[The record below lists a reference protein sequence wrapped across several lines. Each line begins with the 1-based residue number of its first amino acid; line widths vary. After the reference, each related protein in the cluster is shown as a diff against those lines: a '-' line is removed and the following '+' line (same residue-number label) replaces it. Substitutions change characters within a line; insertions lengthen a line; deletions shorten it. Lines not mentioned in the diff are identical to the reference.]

1 MTANAIIVPVI
12 LYCIERQYNLQ
23 HEPRFN
29 SINVP
34 EPKDAWFMS
43 FMRFT
48 QRYNVLPQTSAYWGE
63 NGKER
68 HRLFTNSEIPAQNGS
83 VKILQSSRV

>member
-1 MTANAIIVPVI
+1 MTANAIIVPVL

-34 EPKDAWFMS
+34 EPNEAWFTG
-43 FMRFT
+43 FVRFT
-48 QRYNVLPQTSAYWGE
+48 QRYNVLNKASEYWGE
-63 NGKER
+63 NEK
-68 HRLFTNSEIPAQNGS
+68 
-83 VKILQSSRV
+83 